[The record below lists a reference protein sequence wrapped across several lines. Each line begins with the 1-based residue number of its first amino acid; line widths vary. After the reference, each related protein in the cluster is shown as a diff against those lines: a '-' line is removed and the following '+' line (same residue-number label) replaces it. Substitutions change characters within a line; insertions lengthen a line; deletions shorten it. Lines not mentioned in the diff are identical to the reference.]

1 MDDKPAVFRVA
12 IKKIAR
18 KPFLHGLNHARR
30 VVFFNMTPG
39 HWPNRGVDARGGG
52 PAPRDFF
59 ARYRNLC
66 GITNKGGSARR
77 EFVGGS
83 PPGEAK
89 PERAT
94 GLAVSWRA
102 VATESGYRT
111 WIVARA
117 GPPRADA
124 GRGARREDI
133 ALSQRRGRPREIG
146 RTNPIFRRGCAM
158 LNSLVVNGWGDS
170 AGPFEDADRTQTNP
184 EIGVPDRGRR
194 RAGGAWDFHG
204 GGGFF
209 WLEGRPW
216 R

>member
-1 MDDKPAVFRVA
+1 
-12 IKKIAR
+12 
-18 KPFLHGLNHARR
+18 
-30 VVFFNMTPG
+30 MTPG
-39 HWPNRGVDARGGG
+39 HWPNRWVDARGGG

-66 GITNKGGSARR
+66 GITNKGGKCAPRVRGRLSAGGGQTRARNGFGGLVAGRCHGIRVSDLDRR
-77 EFVGGS
+77 E
-83 PPGEAK
+83 
-89 PERAT
+89 
-94 GLAVSWRA
+94 
-102 VATESGYRT
+102 SG
-111 WIVARA
+111 A
-117 GPPRADA
+117 PRADA

-146 RTNPIFRRGCAM
+146 RTNPIFRRGCAT